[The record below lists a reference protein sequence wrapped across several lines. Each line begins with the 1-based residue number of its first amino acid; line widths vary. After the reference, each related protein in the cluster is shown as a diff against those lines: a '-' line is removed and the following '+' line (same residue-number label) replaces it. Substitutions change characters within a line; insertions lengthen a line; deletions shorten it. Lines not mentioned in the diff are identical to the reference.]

1 MRGHAMGYAKFIHFA
16 GLSDDDRKKLTE
28 LLQKQKR
35 ELQEALRDANKALT
49 QLKRKPK
56 KKAKKSKKK

>member
-1 MRGHAMGYAKFIHFA
+1 MGYAKFIHFA

-35 ELQEALRDANKALT
+35 ELQEALRDANRALT

-56 KKAKKSKKK
+56 KKAKTSKKK

>member
-35 ELQEALRDANKALT
+35 ELQEALRDANRALT
-49 QLKRKPK
+49 QLKRKLK

>member
-1 MRGHAMGYAKFIHFA
+1 MGYAKYIDFSN
-16 GLSDDDRKKLTE
+16 LSDAERKALTD

-35 ELQEALRDANKALT
+35 ELQEALRDANRALT